1 MGQHGEIFEDFGA
14 FYRRHLDRV
23 LAFCAQ
29 RTGEPELAADVA
41 AEVFAAALTAR
52 TRYRPDRG
60 TPEQWLLGIAAHKLA
75 DAQRRGH
82 VERRA
87 QQRLGIPPIE
97 WTDEDL
103 ARVSALGGG
112 EPMAAMLEQ
121 LPDEQRTAVRARILE
136 ERSYADVALRIGVSE
151 ATARKR
157 VSRGL
162 ATLRERLAKEEQG

>member
-1 MGQHGEIFEDFGA
+1 MSQDGELFEDFGG
-14 FYRRHLDRV
+14 FYRRNLDRV

-41 AEVFAAALTAR
+41 AEAFAAALIAR
-52 TRYRPDRG
+52 RRYRPEQG
-60 TPEQWLLGIAAHKLA
+60 TPEVWLLGIAAHKLA

-87 QQRLGIPPIE
+87 QRRLGIPAIE

-103 ARVSALGGG
+103 ARVASHSEDQPVATL
-112 EPMAAMLEQ
+112 LEQ
-121 LPDEQRTAVRARILE
+121 LPGDQRAAVHARVVE
-136 ERSYADVALRIGVSE
+136 ERSYPDVAVHLGVSE

-162 ATLRERLAKEEQG
+162 ASLRAKLTNEEQA

>member
-1 MGQHGEIFEDFGA
+1 MGQDGEMLEDFGA
-14 FYRRHLDRV
+14 FYRRNLDRV
-23 LAFCAQ
+23 LACCAQ

-41 AEVFAAALTAR
+41 AEVFAAALIAR
-52 TRYRPDRG
+52 RRYRPERG
-60 TPEQWLLGIAAHKLA
+60 SPETWLLGIAAHKLT

-87 QQRLGIPPIE
+87 QRRLGIAPIE

-103 ARVSALGGG
+103 ARITALTDGQ
-112 EPMAAMLEQ
+112 PVATMLEQ
-121 LPDEQRTAVRARILE
+121 LPGDQRAAVRARVLE
-136 ERSYADVALRIGVSE
+136 ERSYEDVAARLGVSE

-162 ATLRERLAKEEQG
+162 ATLRARISKEEN

>member
-1 MGQHGEIFEDFGA
+1 MGQDGELFEDFGG

-23 LAFCAQ
+23 LAFCVQ

-41 AEVFAAALTAR
+41 AEVFAAALMAR
-52 TRYRPDRG
+52 RRYRPERG
-60 TPEQWLLGIAAHKLA
+60 APETWLLGIAAHKVA

-87 QQRLGIPPIE
+87 QRRLGLPPIE

-103 ARVSALGGG
+103 ARVTALADGQPVASLLEELPGDQR
-112 EPMAAMLEQ
+112 AAV
-121 LPDEQRTAVRARILE
+121 TARVLE
-136 ERSYADVALRIGVSE
+136 ERSYPDVASELGVSE

-162 ATLRERLAKEEQG
+162 ASLRAKLSDEEKA

>member
-1 MGQHGEIFEDFGA
+1 MGQDGEIFEDFGA

-23 LAFCAQ
+23 LAFCVQ

-52 TRYRPDRG
+52 RRYRPQQG
-60 TPEQWLLGIAAHKLA
+60 APESWLLGIAAHKLS

-87 QQRLGIPPIE
+87 QRRLGIPPIE

-103 ARVSALGGG
+103 ARVS
-112 EPMAAMLEQ
+112 
-121 LPDEQRTAVRARILE
+121 
-136 ERSYADVALRIGVSE
+136 
-151 ATARKR
+151 
-157 VSRGL
+157 RGL
-162 ATLRERLAKEEQG
+162 ATLRARISKEEAR

>member
-1 MGQHGEIFEDFGA
+1 MGQDDEIHDDFGA

-29 RTGEPELAADVA
+29 RTGEPELAADVT

-52 TRYRPDRG
+52 GRYRPDRG
-60 TPEQWLLGIAAHKLA
+60 TPETWLLGIAAHKVS

-87 QQRLGIPPIE
+87 QRRLGIPPIE

-103 ARVSALGGG
+103 ARVAALGDGR
-112 EPMAAMLEQ
+112 PVATLLEQ
-121 LPDEQRTAVRARILE
+121 LPDDQRTAVRARVVE
-136 ERSYADVALRIGVSE
+136 ERSYEEVASRLGVSE

-162 ATLRERLAKEEQG
+162 ASLRARISQEDER

>member
-1 MGQHGEIFEDFGA
+1 MAQDGELYQDFGG
-14 FYRRHLDRV
+14 FYRRNLDRV
-23 LAFCAQ
+23 LGYCAQ

-41 AEVFAAALTAR
+41 AETFAAALIAR
-52 TRYRPDRG
+52 GRYRPSLG
-60 TPEQWLLGIAAHKLA
+60 PPEAWLLGIAAHKLA

-87 QQRLGIPPIE
+87 QRRLGIPAIE

-103 ARVSALGGG
+103 AQVTALGDGR
-112 EPMAAMLEQ
+112 PVATLLEQ
-121 LPDEQRTAVRARILE
+121 LPGDQRAAVQARVLE
-136 ERSYADVALRIGVSE
+136 ERSYQDVALHLGVSE

-162 ATLRERLAKEEQG
+162 ASLRSKLTNEEQA

>member
-1 MGQHGEIFEDFGA
+1 MGDDGGMFEDFGG

-23 LAFCAQ
+23 LAFCIQ
-29 RTGEPELAADVA
+29 RTGDPELAADVA
-41 AEVFAAALTAR
+41 AEVFAAALIAR
-52 TRYRPDRG
+52 RRYRPEQAP
-60 TPEQWLLGIAAHKLA
+60 PEAWLLGIAAHKLS

-87 QQRLGIPPIE
+87 QRRLGIPEIE

-103 ARVSALGGG
+103 ARLTELRDGGPVSVLLD
-112 EPMAAMLEQ
+112 ELPSDQRAAVQARVL
-121 LPDEQRTAVRARILE
+121 DERPYVE
-136 ERSYADVALRIGVSE
+136 VASHLGVSQ

-162 ATLRERLAKEEQG
+162 ATLRARLAKEEQQ

>member
-1 MGQHGEIFEDFGA
+1 MGHDGEIFEDFGA
-14 FYRRHLDRV
+14 FYRLHLDRV
-23 LAFCAQ
+23 LAFCAH

-41 AEVFAAALTAR
+41 AEVFAAALIAR
-52 TRYRPDRG
+52 RRYRPDRG
-60 TPEQWLLGIAAHKLA
+60 APETWLLGIAAHKLA

-87 QQRLGIPPIE
+87 QARLGIAPIE

-103 ARVSALGGG
+103 ARVSALGDGR
-112 EPMAAMLEQ
+112 PVAALLQE
-121 LPDEQRTAVRARILE
+121 LPGDQRAAVQARIVE
-136 ERSYADVALRIGVSE
+136 ERSYEDVASQLGVSE

-162 ATLRERLAKEEQG
+162 ATLRARVSKEEER

>member
-1 MGQHGEIFEDFGA
+1 MGQDGEIFEDFGA

-52 TRYRPDRG
+52 RRYRSEQG
-60 TPEQWLLGIAAHKLA
+60 APETWLLGIAAHKLA

-87 QQRLGIPPIE
+87 QRRLGIPQIE

-103 ARVSALGGG
+103 ARVTALGDGRPAG
-112 EPMAAMLEQ
+112 TLLEQ
-121 LPDEQRTAVRARILE
+121 LPDEQRAAVRARVVE
-136 ERSYADVALRIGVSE
+136 ERSYEEVASHLGVSE

-162 ATLRERLAKEEQG
+162 ATLRSRMAKEEE

>member
-1 MGQHGEIFEDFGA
+1 MGQYGEIFEDFGA

-29 RTGEPELAADVA
+29 RTGEPELAADIT

-52 TRYRPDRG
+52 SRYRPDQG
-60 TPEQWLLGIAAHKLA
+60 TPETWLFGIAAHKLA

-87 QQRLGIPPIE
+87 QRQLGIPPIE

-103 ARVSALGGG
+103 TRVSALGGG
-112 EPMAAMLEQ
+112 QPVAALLEQ
-121 LPDEQRTAVRARILE
+121 LPDDQRAAVRARIVE
-136 ERSYADVALRIGVSE
+136 ERSYADVASRIGISE

-162 ATLRERLAKEEQG
+162 ATLRARISKEEQG

>member
-1 MGQHGEIFEDFGA
+1 MGQDGELFEDFGG

-23 LAFCAQ
+23 LAFCVQ

-41 AEVFAAALTAR
+41 AEVFASALIAR
-52 TRYRPDRG
+52 RRYRPEAAA
-60 TPEQWLLGIAAHKLA
+60 PETWLLGIAAHKLA

-87 QQRLGIPPIE
+87 QRRLGIAQVE

-103 ARVSALGGG
+103 ARVTALGDGQPAG
-112 EPMAAMLEQ
+112 ALLEQ
-121 LPDEQRTAVRARILE
+121 LPGDQRDAVRARVLE
-136 ERSYADVALRIGVSE
+136 ERPYPDVASRLGVSE

-162 ATLRERLAKEEQG
+162 ATLRAKLSNEERP

>member
-1 MGQHGEIFEDFGA
+1 MGQDGESFEDFGA

-29 RTGEPELAADVA
+29 RTGEPELAADVT
-41 AEVFAAALTAR
+41 AEVFAAALSGR
-52 TRYRPDRG
+52 RRYRAEHG
-60 TPEQWLLGIAAHKLA
+60 APETWLLGIAAHKLS

-87 QQRLGIPPIE
+87 QRRLGIPPIE

-103 ARVSALGGG
+103 ARVTALGDGR
-112 EPMAAMLEQ
+112 PVAALLEQ
-121 LPDEQRTAVRARILE
+121 LPDDQRAAVRARVVE
-136 ERSYADVALRIGVSE
+136 ERSYEDVASHLGVSE

-162 ATLRERLAKEEQG
+162 ATLRSRMAKEDER

>member
-1 MGQHGEIFEDFGA
+1 MSQDAEIFADFGG

-41 AEVFAAALTAR
+41 AEVFASALIAR
-52 TRYRPDRG
+52 RRYRPEQG
-60 TPEQWLLGIAAHKLA
+60 PPETWLLGIAAHKLT

-87 QQRLGIPPIE
+87 QRRLGIPRIE

-103 ARVSALGGG
+103 ARVSALGDGQ
-112 EPMAAMLEQ
+112 PVVALLEQ
-121 LPDEQRTAVRARILE
+121 LPGEQRAAVHARVVE
-136 ERSYADVALRIGVSE
+136 ERSYEDVAAVLGVSE

-162 ATLRERLAKEEQG
+162 ATLRARISKEES